1 MIENM
6 PLQLRYTIINKN
18 LILIS
23 FQKEFNNFLQGPY
36 QNIRLVQQRAMGS

>member
-1 MIENM
+1 M

-36 QNIRLVQQRAMGS
+36 LNTTDWYNKEPWI